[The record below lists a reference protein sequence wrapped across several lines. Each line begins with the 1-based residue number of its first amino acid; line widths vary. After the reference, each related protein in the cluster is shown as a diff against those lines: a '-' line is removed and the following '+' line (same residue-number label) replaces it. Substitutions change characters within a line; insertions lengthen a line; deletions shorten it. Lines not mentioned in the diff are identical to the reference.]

1 MKNYQGFVSG
11 VLFIFAFV
19 IFGNINAFPQ
29 KTGLAG
35 FNGGG
40 GPTATIDDL
49 RPFDFSDKYYALNGV
64 RPDKLI
70 NRHTGEDGLSI
81 IDAAADQDHNNVRIL
96 ATRPAYGTEGET
108 LYWNFYGGFFKD
120 GFTGDDAGNAA
131 YNMVYDFPIYIF
143 PGESRSKAERQSPII
158 DLTAGYFEKNA
169 LGLGALM
176 LVEYN
181 YSAVRTK
188 LDVAFL
194 EALAKQNGLSA
205 DGTPIIRTVKEL
217 GQLQRRNLVS
227 ITPNDVRGQIPYV
240 VGRVLQY
247 PEHGAIAPDA
257 FLLYTMDA
265 QEKPLESE
273 LFFLEKFNC
282 LQKYGSACRQ

>member
-19 IFGNINAFPQ
+19 IFGNINAFAQ

-35 FNGGG
+35 SNGGG
-40 GPTATIDDL
+40 PAATIDDL

-64 RPDKLI
+64 QPGKLI
-70 NRHTGEDGLSI
+70 GRPTGEDGLSVPDI
-81 IDAAADQDHNNVRIL
+81 TGDQDHNNVRIL

-120 GFTGDDAGNAA
+120 GFTWDNEGNAA
-131 YNMVYDFPIYIF
+131 YNLVYDFPVYIF
-143 PGESRSKAERQSPII
+143 PGESRSKAERQSPVI
-158 DLTAGYFEKNA
+158 DLTAGYFEKNV

-181 YSAVRTK
+181 YNAVRTK
-188 LDVAFL
+188 MDAAFL
-194 EALAKQNGLSA
+194 EQLAKQNGLST

-217 GQLQRRNLVS
+217 DQLRRRNLVI
-227 ITPNDVRGQIPYV
+227 ITPNDARGQVPYII
-240 VGRVLQY
+240 GRVLQY

-265 QEKPLESE
+265 QGKPLESE

-282 LQKYGSACRQ
+282 LQKYGSACSQ